1 MDGKNYRDVPSQTMY
16 FFPPHVMGLFVSSEE
31 SRAAE
36 EKAQAKR
43 DVNIAA
49 NKKAA
54 ADSRKQAENIAK

>member
-1 MDGKNYRDVPSQTMY
+1 MPSQIAVLL
-16 FFPPHVMGLFVSSEE
+16 PPHSMGLFVSSEE

-54 ADSRKQAENIAK
+54 ADSRKQAEEISK